1 MMFPISL
8 NILSKPILFNT
19 FIFISRENKSFE
31 LFQEPSGKY
40 RILKNNFILNLIL
53 EKYGKIYIKPRWW
66 LKILKE
72 NAELHSCEIT
82 IALLILRRPGF
93 LVYSKIQ

>member
-1 MMFPISL
+1 MMFPISF

-53 EKYGKIYIKPRWW
+53 EKYGKIYIKPR
-66 LKILKE
+66 
-72 NAELHSCEIT
+72 
-82 IALLILRRPGF
+82 
-93 LVYSKIQ
+93 